1 MTREERIRT
10 KLKFFKLEHES
21 LETTQERIRKKLKET
36 STRFGPISSN
46 MTIMKT
52 ESADNS
58 TSGNPFLEMI
68 ALEAEFGPI
77 IEADEDDT

>member
-21 LETTQERIRKKLKET
+21 LETTKERIKKKLKET

-46 MTIMKT
+46 MTIINT
-52 ESADNS
+52 ESADKPIS
-58 TSGNPFLEMI
+58 VNPFLEMM

-77 IEADEDDT
+77 IEADDDDS